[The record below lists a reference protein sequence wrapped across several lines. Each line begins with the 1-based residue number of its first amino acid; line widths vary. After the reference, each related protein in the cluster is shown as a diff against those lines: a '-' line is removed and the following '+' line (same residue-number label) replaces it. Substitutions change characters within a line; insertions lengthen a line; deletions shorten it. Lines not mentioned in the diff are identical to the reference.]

1 MSDLFHEDVSL
12 PFISQVFDVME
23 RAHWHQFQVLTKR
36 SQRLSELS
44 NKNTLAPECYGW
56 GVSVEN
62 QDCTSRIDCLK
73 ETGAAIKFLSLE
85 PLIGPL
91 NRFEFGIHRLGY
103 CGMESLVMGRD
114 LSKKN
119 GSLIFAISA
128 KLMMFHCL

>member
-44 NKNTLAPECYGW
+44 DKIHWPKNVW
-56 GVSVEN
+56 MGVSVEN
-62 QDCTSRIDCLK
+62 QDCISRIDCLRK
-73 ETGAAIKFLSLE
+73 TGAAIKFLSLE

-91 NRFEFGIHRLGY
+91 
-103 CGMESLVMGRD
+103 V
-114 LSKKN
+114 KP
-119 GSLIFAISA
+119 
-128 KLMMFHCL
+128 